1 MPIPASFIVSVV
13 PRLISPGG
21 RDLEF
26 NGLFLTQSAIIPY
39 PQMVETFTSADAVAK
54 YFGAGSQEHNAAVD
68 YFRGYQN
75 SFRKPAR
82 IHFASLITTESA
94 AFLRSGEMTDA
105 DLETL
110 TAISDG
116 AFVFNAGGAATNISS
131 VSLTSCTSFS
141 AIATAIQAKLTSANV
156 DFTVT
161 FNASQKKFF
170 FTDNSTGDT
179 STVDFA
185 GAPASGTNLAAAMK
199 LTAKTGA
206 VVSQGHDFMN
216 IPTTMNKIVS
226 ENSNWV
232 AFTTVWLTTDDTT
245 LRLSKWASDK
255 GVDYLYVPWSTS
267 VDLPNKTAGNVAE
280 LIAAAGYGATA
291 LVYGPRRVASFVLG
305 MIASID
311 WERWQGVISTAFK
324 HAEGLAANV
333 IDETEA
339 ANLESQ
345 KCNYVGKFATRND
358 EFTFFYDG
366 SMFGDYRWIDNYI
379 NAIWL
384 KNTLQ
389 VSCMN
394 GLTNVGRVPYNE
406 RGYAFIRSWLQDPLN
421 RAIRNGCI
429 DTGLVLS
436 ESQKVQVA
444 GEAGRDISQELWV
457 NGYFVQVEDAG
468 AAVRV
473 ERDSPNI
480 AIWYTYAGSVNRLNI
495 PVTMIA

>member
-54 YFGAGSQEHNAAVD
+54 YFGAGSSEHSAAVD

-82 IHFASLITTESA
+82 IHFASLITTESS

-116 AFVFNAGGAATNISS
+116 AFVFNAGGTATNISS

-141 AIATAIQAKLTSANV
+141 AIATAIQTKLTSANV

-170 FTDNSTGDT
+170 FTDNSTGDS

-199 LTAKTGA
+199 LTAATGA

-216 IPTTMNKIVS
+216 ITATMNKIVS

-232 AFTTVWLTTDDTT
+232 AFTTVWLTTDATT
-245 LRLSKWASDK
+245 LYLSKWASDK

-267 VDLPNKTAGNVAE
+267 AE
-280 LIAAAGYGATA
+280 QPLCMGRAA
-291 LVYGPRRVASFVLG
+291 
-305 MIASID
+305 
-311 WERWQGVISTAFK
+311 
-324 HAEGLAANV
+324 
-333 IDETEA
+333 
-339 ANLESQ
+339 
-345 KCNYVGKFATRND
+345 
-358 EFTFFYDG
+358 
-366 SMFGDYRWIDNYI
+366 
-379 NAIWL
+379 
-384 KNTLQ
+384 
-389 VSCMN
+389 
-394 GLTNVGRVPYNE
+394 
-406 RGYAFIRSWLQDPLN
+406 
-421 RAIRNGCI
+421 
-429 DTGLVLS
+429 
-436 ESQKVQVA
+436 
-444 GEAGRDISQELWV
+444 
-457 NGYFVQVEDAG
+457 
-468 AAVRV
+468 
-473 ERDSPNI
+473 
-480 AIWYTYAGSVNRLNI
+480 
-495 PVTMIA
+495 